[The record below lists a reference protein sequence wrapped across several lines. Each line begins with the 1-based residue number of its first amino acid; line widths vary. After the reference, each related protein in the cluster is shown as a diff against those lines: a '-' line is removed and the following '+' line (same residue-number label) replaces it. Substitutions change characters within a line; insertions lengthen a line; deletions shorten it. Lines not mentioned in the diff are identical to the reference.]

1 MFGKKT
7 ALDLDPL
14 PLPPAEIDEHHVRL
28 PDQLA
33 SILRAEKAHQQGIT
47 GKGIRVAVIDS
58 GFFPHPFY
66 QLKPYDIRR
75 ISTKKE
81 PEPHVD
87 VYGHG
92 TAMLAS
98 LLSVA
103 PDVEV
108 HAIKC
113 LDKDPSYAI
122 RKALEIEPHVLNCAW
137 GFNIDQSRSRSLPQ
151 EFHKLHRLLQRV
163 IESGVCVVAAAG
175 NGQRCFP
182 GNMPEVISAGAVF
195 YSPTGEFEPSD
206 VSSRFVSRIFPDRQ
220 VPDICGIAGNRPHGR
235 LLLVPVPP
243 KAKLAKQN
251 AVSSI
256 SGWAMFSGTS
266 AATAMVSGAAA
277 LLLQRDPDLTPDEI
291 RKILVKGAKTLPD
304 TGCRVMD
311 LEAALEAIEL
321 AVEEPV
327 V

>member
-1 MFGKKT
+1 MKLGKNTKHDAPLSAT
-7 ALDLDPL
+7 PPSDPG
-14 PLPPAEIDEHHVRL
+14 EHHVRL

-33 SILRAEKAHQQGIT
+33 VILGADRAHAQGIT
-47 GKGIRVAVIDS
+47 GQTIRVAVIDS
-58 GFFPHPFY
+58 GFHPHPFY
-66 QLKPYDIRR
+66 EDYDIRR
-75 ISTKKE
+75 IPTRKE

-98 LLSVA
+98 LFSVA

-122 RKALEIEPHVLNCAW
+122 KKALEVEPHILNCAW
-137 GFNIDQSRSRSLPQ
+137 GFNIDQARSRRLPR
-151 EFHKLHRLLQRV
+151 EFHRLHRLLLGV

-195 YSPTGEFEPSD
+195 YGPHGGFEPSD
-206 VSSRFVSRIFPDRQ
+206 VGSKFVSRIFPDRE
-220 VPDICGIAGNRPHGR
+220 VPDVCGIAGNRPHGR

-243 KAKLAKQN
+243 DAKLARKN
-251 AVSSI
+251 AVSDV

-277 LLLQRDPDLTPDEI
+277 LLLQCDPRFRPDEI
-291 RKILVKGAKTLPD
+291 RRVLIESARTLPE

-311 LEAALEAIEL
+311 LERAVAL
-321 AVEEPV
+321 VSSPV

>member
-1 MFGKKT
+1 MFGKT
-7 ALDLDPL
+7 TSPENSPVPIPPL
-14 PLPPAEIDEHHVRL
+14 EIGEHHVRL

-33 SILRAEKAHQQGIT
+33 GILGAKVAHERGIT
-47 GKGIRVAVIDS
+47 GRKIRVAVIDS
-58 GFFPHPFY
+58 GFYPHPFY
-66 QLKPYDIRR
+66 DLKPYDIRR
-75 ISTKKE
+75 IATRKE

-98 LLSVA
+98 LLAIA
-103 PDVEV
+103 PEAEI

-122 RKALEIEPHVLNCAW
+122 RKALEVEPHILNCAW

-163 IESGVCVVAAAG
+163 IDSGVCVVAAAG

-195 YSPTGEFEPSD
+195 YSPGGEFEPSD
-206 VSSRFVSRIFPDRQ
+206 VSSRFVSKIFPERQ

-251 AVSSI
+251 AVQDV

-277 LLLQRDPDLTPDEI
+277 LLLQQNSSLKPDDI
-291 RKILVKGAKTLPD
+291 RKILVESAHALPES
-304 TGCRVMD
+304 GCRVMN
-311 LEAALEAIEL
+311 LERALESISIA
-321 AVEEPV
+321 EPV
-327 V
+327 L

>member
-1 MFGKKT
+1 MFGKT
-7 ALDLDPL
+7 ADPDTVPL
-14 PLPPAEIDEHHVRL
+14 PVPPLEIGEHHVKL

-33 SILRAEKAHQQGIT
+33 SILKANVAHQRGIT
-47 GKGIRVAVIDS
+47 GKTIRVAVIDS
-58 GFFPHPFY
+58 GFYPHPFY
-66 QLKPYDIRR
+66 QNKPYDIRR
-75 ISTKKE
+75 IATKKE

-98 LLSVA
+98 LLAVA
-103 PDVEV
+103 PEVEV
-108 HAIKC
+108 YAIKC

-122 RKALEIEPHVLNCAW
+122 RKALEIEPHILNCAW
-137 GFNIDQSRSRSLPQ
+137 GFNIDQSRSRSLPR
-151 EFHKLHRLLQRV
+151 EFQKLHRLLLRV
-163 IESGVCVVAAAG
+163 IDSGVCVVAAAG

-195 YSPTGEFEPSD
+195 YSAEGQFEPSD
-206 VSSRFVSRIFPDRQ
+206 VSSRFVSKIFPERQ

-243 KAKLAKQN
+243 EAKLARQN
-251 AVSSI
+251 AVPNVF
-256 SGWAMFSGTS
+256 GWAMFSGTS

-277 LLLQRDPDLTPDEI
+277 LLLQQNPELTPDEI
-291 RKILVKGAKTLPD
+291 RKVLVESAQTLSE
-304 TGCRVMD
+304 TGCRVMN
-311 LEAALEAIEL
+311 LESALEAIS
-321 AVEEPV
+321 VEEPV

>member
-1 MFGKKT
+1 MFGKT
-7 ALDLDPL
+7 TTPETEPS
-14 PLPPAEIDEHHVRL
+14 PLPPLEIGEHHVRL

-33 SILRAEKAHQQGIT
+33 QILGASDAHQRGIT
-47 GKGIRVAVIDS
+47 GKSIRVAVIDS
-58 GFFPHPFY
+58 GFYPHPFY

-75 ISTKKE
+75 IATKKE

-98 LLSVA
+98 LLTVA
-103 PDVEV
+103 PEVEV

-122 RKALEIEPHVLNCAW
+122 RKAMEVKPHILNCAW
-137 GFNIDQSRSRSLPQ
+137 GFNIDQARSRSLPK
-151 EFHKLHRLLQRV
+151 EFHKLHRLLLKV
-163 IESGVCVVAAAG
+163 IDSGTCVVAAAG

-195 YSPTGEFEPSD
+195 YSPEGQLEPSD
-206 VSSRFVSRIFPDRQ
+206 VSSRYMSRIFPERQ

-251 AVSSI
+251 AVDSI
-256 SGWAMFSGTS
+256 HGWAMFSGTS

-277 LLLQRDPDLTPDEI
+277 LLLQQVPTLKPDEI
-291 RKILVKGAKTLPD
+291 RKILVESARILPES
-304 TGCRVMD
+304 GCRMMD
-311 LEAALEAIEL
+311 LVTALETIP
-321 AVEEPV
+321 VEEPV
-327 V
+327 S

>member
-1 MFGKKT
+1 MFGKT
-7 ALDLDPL
+7 TSPENSPVPIPPL
-14 PLPPAEIDEHHVRL
+14 EIGEHHVRL

-33 SILRAEKAHQQGIT
+33 RILGAHAAHERGIT
-47 GKGIRVAVIDS
+47 GKKIRVAVIDS
-58 GFFPHPFY
+58 GFYPHPFY
-66 QLKPYDIRR
+66 DQKPYDIRR
-75 ISTKKE
+75 IATRKE

-98 LLSVA
+98 LLTVA
-103 PDVEV
+103 PEVEI

-122 RKALEIEPHVLNCAW
+122 RKALEVEPHILNCAW

-163 IESGVCVVAAAG
+163 IDSGVCVVAAAG

-195 YSPTGEFEPSD
+195 YSPAGEFEPSD
-206 VSSRFVSRIFPDRQ
+206 VSSRFVSKIFPDRQ

-251 AVSSI
+251 AVQNVP
-256 SGWAMFSGTS
+256 GWAMFSGTS

-277 LLLQRDPDLTPDEI
+277 LLLQQNSSLKPDDI
-291 RKILVKGAKTLPD
+291 RRVLVESAHTLPES
-304 TGCRVMD
+304 GCRVMN
-311 LEAALEAIEL
+311 LETALESIAI
-321 AVEEPV
+321 AEPAI
-327 V
+327 

>member
-1 MFGKKT
+1 MFGKKN
-7 ALDLDPL
+7 APEIDPL
-14 PLPPAEIDEHHVRL
+14 PAPPLEIGEHHVRL

-33 SILRAEKAHQQGIT
+33 RILGADIAHSRGVT
-47 GKGIRVAVIDS
+47 GKTIRVAVIDS
-58 GFFPHPFY
+58 GFYPHPFY
-66 QLKPYDIRR
+66 QLRPYDIRR
-75 ISTKKE
+75 ISTRKE

-98 LLSVA
+98 LLSIA
-103 PDVEV
+103 PEVEV

-122 RKALEIEPHVLNCAW
+122 RKALEIEPHILNCAW

-151 EFHKLHRLLQRV
+151 EFRRLHRLLQRV

-195 YSPTGEFEPSD
+195 YSSSGEFEPSD
-206 VSSRFVSRIFPDRQ
+206 VSSRFVSRIFPERQ

-243 KAKLAKQN
+243 EAKLALQN
-251 AVSSI
+251 TVPSAP
-256 SGWAMFSGTS
+256 GWAMFSGTS

-277 LLLQRDPDLTPDEI
+277 LLLQQNPDLTPDQI
-291 RKILVKGAKTLPD
+291 RKILVESAQVLPD
-304 TGCRVMD
+304 SGCRVMN
-311 LEAALEAIEL
+311 LVSALESIPVA
-321 AVEEPV
+321 EPV
-327 V
+327 S

>member
-1 MFGKKT
+1 MFGKNPSPET
-7 ALDLDPL
+7 DPL
-14 PLPPAEIDEHHVRL
+14 PIPPVEIGEHHVRL
-28 PDQLA
+28 PDQL
-33 SILRAEKAHQQGIT
+33 STILRADVAHKKGIT
-47 GKGIRVAVIDS
+47 GKTIRVAVIDS
-58 GFFPHPFY
+58 GFYPHPFY

-75 ISTKKE
+75 VVTKKE

-98 LLSVA
+98 LLSIA
-103 PDVEV
+103 PEVEV

-122 RKALEIEPHVLNCAW
+122 RKALEVEPHILNCAW
-137 GFNIDQSRSRSLPQ
+137 GFNIDQSRSRSLPR
-151 EFHKLHRLLQRV
+151 EFHRLHRLLQRV

-195 YSPTGEFEPSD
+195 YSPSGEFEPSD

-243 KAKLAKQN
+243 QAKLAKQN
-251 AVSSI
+251 AVESVP
-256 SGWAMFSGTS
+256 GWAMFSGTS

-277 LLLQRDPDLTPDEI
+277 LLLQQNPNLTPDEI
-291 RKILVKGAKTLPD
+291 RKVLIESAQVLPES
-304 TGCRVMD
+304 GCRVMN
-311 LEAALEAIEL
+311 LESALESISLE
-321 AVEEPV
+321 VPV